1 MNLKERL
8 LHVREAERTLGS
20 EIPWICDSMDNTLKH
35 ALGNAPNSE
44 FLLDPKGVILKR
56 RAWCDPDALRND
68 LEALLGP
75 VIPPTKIS
83 DLNMPTIAPAGTVA
97 KGIVPRIQRPSDPM
111 QPVKVTAR
119 ANDTNQP
126 YYVKL
131 RAEATQEL
139 LRGGS
144 GQLYIGFFMDPLH
157 HVHWNNLTDP
167 LRYQLTLPE
176 GFHAT
181 PASGSAPKVEQP
193 ADADPREFL
202 IELSSNPP
210 QRHTPFE
217 ITIDYFACDD
227 NDTFCVP
234 VRQVFEVT
242 LEPDRDGG
250 RVMRRPTPSR
260 NERFNRTRNRSVSPA
275 WFDHFDTNKDR
286 SIDFEELK
294 QAPSVIGALDTNQDG
309 VVSRMEFRSW
319 MMARPD

>member
-1 MNLKERL
+1 ME
-8 LHVREAERTLGS
+8 
-20 EIPWICDSMDNTLKH
+20 NTLKH

-44 FLLDPKGVILKR
+44 FLLDPEGVILKR
-56 RAWCDPDALRND
+56 RAWSDPDALRSD

-75 VIPPTKIS
+75 VIPPTKVS
-83 DLNMPTIAPAGTVA
+83 DLNMPTEPPPGTVT
-97 KGIVPRIQRPSDPM
+97 KGVVPRIQHPSDPM
-111 QPVKVTAR
+111 QPVKVTAKT
-119 ANDTNQP
+119 NNKNQP
-126 YYVKL
+126 FYVKL
-131 RAEATQEL
+131 RAEATQGL
-139 LRGGS
+139 LRRGK

-181 PASGSAPKVEQP
+181 PVSGFAAKVEHP

-202 IELSSNPP
+202 IDLSSRSP
-210 QRHTPFE
+210 QTHTPIE

-227 NDTFCVP
+227 NDTFCIP

-242 LEPDRDGG
+242 LQADRDGG
-250 RVMRRPTPSR
+250 RVMRRPAASQ
-260 NERFNRTRNRSVSPA
+260 NGRFNRTRNRNFSPA
-275 WFDHFDTNKDR
+275 WFHQFDTNKDR

-294 QAPSVIGALDTNQDG
+294 QAPSLIGALDTNQDG